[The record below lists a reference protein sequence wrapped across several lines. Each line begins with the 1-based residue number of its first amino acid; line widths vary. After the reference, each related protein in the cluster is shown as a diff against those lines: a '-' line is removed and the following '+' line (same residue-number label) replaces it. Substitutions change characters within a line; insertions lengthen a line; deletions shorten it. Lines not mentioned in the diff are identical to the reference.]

1 MLEKVA
7 PPPPVPVVEDVWL
20 DRGCIFTRADGA
32 LTSLEGR
39 RLPDDAV
46 QLRVTL
52 PEEPWTGAA
61 PLAVRGAPRAADAI
75 GLQWDGTNMLLLHD
89 HYGVFRVDSAPIPAE
104 CETAI
109 TLAQR
114 TATLAVDELAT
125 VRDGMLIFL
134 DGELPEVNAI
144 LRNATLGVEGLQ
156 VLQARL
162 ATAADACL
170 GS

>member
-1 MLEKVA
+1 MATSLR
-7 PPPPVPVVEDVWL
+7 PTPVVEPSTDFPTL
-20 DRGCIFTRADGA
+20 DLVPPLAEPERPRGTMALVLLVSGA
-32 LTSLEGR
+32 LLVGSMGYALGR
-39 RLPDDAV
+39 S
-46 QLRVTL
+46 
-52 PEEPWTGAA
+52 
-61 PLAVRGAPRAADAI
+61 
-75 GLQWDGTNMLLLHD
+75 
-89 HYGVFRVDSAPIPAE
+89 SAPMPAE

-114 TATLAVDELAT
+114 TATFAVDELAT

-134 DGELPEVNAI
+134 DGELPEAYAI